1 VETLASDLVTLSL
14 VTDPFG
20 AYNQEYLQGCFDS
33 VVPYKQHF
41 IYDLSQPP
49 DQAISS
55 HHRYYARRALNA
67 ISVEVCADPLAFLDD
82 WTKLYREL
90 TDRHQLKGIK
100 AFSAESFAT
109 QLTTPGIVALRA
121 VSKDEVV
128 GGHLWYIQGDV
139 AYSHLTAFSPLG
151 YELMASYA
159 LYWFALQYFARSVRW
174 LNLGAGAG
182 LIPNHRDGLAQFKR
196 GWSTDTRLAY
206 FCGRTFD
213 RSRYAEIVARMGTPA
228 TQYFPAY
235 RAGELTGA

>member
-1 VETLASDLVTLSL
+1 MLAGDLVTLAL

-20 AYNQEYLQGCFDS
+20 SYQQEYLQTCFDI
-33 VVPYKQHF
+33 VVPFKQHF
-41 IYDLSQPP
+41 VYDLSQLP
-49 DQAISS
+49 DRVVSR
-55 HHRYYARRALNA
+55 HHRYYARRAFDTL
-67 ISVEVCADPLAFLDD
+67 SVEVCANPLVFLDD
-82 WTKLYREL
+82 WTSLYRML
-90 TDRHQLKGIK
+90 SDRHQLKGIK
-100 AFSAESFAT
+100 AFSSESFAK

-121 VSKDEVV
+121 VSEGTVV

-139 AYSHLTAFSPLG
+139 AYSHLAAFSSRG

-159 LYWFALQYFARSVRW
+159 LYWFALQYFANLVRW

-182 LIPNHRDGLAQFKR
+182 LMANSLDGLTQFKR
-196 GWSTDTRLAY
+196 GWSTGTRLAY

-213 RSRYAEIVARMGTPA
+213 HSRYAEIVACKGTPV